1 MLLLILY
8 ITQSLISDQLKTQ
21 FINKQINQHE
31 LAFTDNFVYIIK
43 NIVI

>member
-21 FINKQINQHE
+21 FINKQIIQHE
-31 LAFTDNFVYIIK
+31 LASTDNFVYIIK